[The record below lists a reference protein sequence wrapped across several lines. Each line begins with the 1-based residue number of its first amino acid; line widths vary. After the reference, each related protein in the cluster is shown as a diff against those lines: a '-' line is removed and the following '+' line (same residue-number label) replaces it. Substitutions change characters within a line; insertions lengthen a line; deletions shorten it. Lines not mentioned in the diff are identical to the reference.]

1 MVILNPEVFDSG
13 TGSQVD
19 VDASAILEV
28 AEDRTQVS
36 YSTSEL
42 VKSGLAKLTNVLA
55 THGDYNKEQEGEQ
68 NYSGVAEELKQKLD
82 AWGETFE
89 SSLCASGAG
98 DIKRCIK
105 KTAYPLKSISV
116 ILL

>member
-1 MVILNPEVFDSG
+1 MSLVFCLHFLLSPPRPLQLTAVVMVILNPEVFDSG

-82 AWGETFE
+82 A
-89 SSLCASGAG
+89 
-98 DIKRCIK
+98 
-105 KTAYPLKSISV
+105 
-116 ILL
+116 